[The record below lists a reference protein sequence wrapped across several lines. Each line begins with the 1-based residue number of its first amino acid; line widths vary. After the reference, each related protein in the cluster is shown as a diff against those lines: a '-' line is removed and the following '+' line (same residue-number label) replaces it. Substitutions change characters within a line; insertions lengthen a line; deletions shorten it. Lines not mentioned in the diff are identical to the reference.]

1 MRRLQAL
8 LIALVVFAVG
18 LAPRAVQS
26 AAQTRPDF
34 SGKWTLVSTSSFA
47 GGPLGRGGTITQDEA
62 SVTFTPSLGRT
73 VTYRIDGSENS
84 RTTTT
89 VTGEL
94 WDLASQ
100 ARWVTNALLVTTKYV
115 TNIGRWEDLVV
126 CSLDGDGNLVVVTVS
141 TPKSTQRGMSTETLI
156 YRKD

>member
-1 MRRLQAL
+1 MLQ
-8 LIALVVFAVG
+8 IALVV
-18 LAPRAVQS
+18 LALGSTPRAAQS

-47 GGPLGRGGTITQDEA
+47 GGPLARGGTITQDEA
-62 SVTFTPSLGRT
+62 SVTFTASQGQA

-89 VTGEL
+89 VAGVVWGLT
-94 WDLASQ
+94 SQ

-115 TNIGRWEDLVV
+115 TNIGQWEDLVV
-126 CSLDGDGNLVVVTVS
+126 CSLDGDGNLIVVTVS
-141 TPKSTQRGMSTETLI
+141 AVKTSQRGMSTETLI